1 MLQPCGLLAAFM
13 IFMVRVLAADGDG
26 AERGSLSSLP
36 PTCENEIMMEAAEI
50 DVLKAFLHPEVVM
63 FKFGSGGSTVA
74 FAQLVKKL
82 YVAEHAPSW
91 AAEVQQRCEALGIR
105 NVQLFSAVP
114 NRSALDAIGAT
125 DCGIFRPQL
134 VFDDADSLR
143 VTYGPNLDPKWREAS
158 RLAREAVF
166 GDYLKLIQRANE
178 SRFDVVLIDGRVR
191 GESAIA
197 ALPYVDERSVVII
210 HDWFLEEWGYEFL
223 PDGTQDF
230 SKAVKVAPRNRLKSY
245 RQVLDFYDV
254 VCRVSPET
262 HPLRCSRAGLVV
274 LRKKPQA
281 NPNEA

>member
-1 MLQPCGLLAAFM
+1 
-13 IFMVRVLAADGDG
+13 
-26 AERGSLSSLP
+26 
-36 PTCENEIMMEAAEI
+36 MEAAEI

-63 FKFGSGGSTVA
+63 FEFGSGGSTVA

-82 YVAEHAPSW
+82 YVAEHSPSW
-91 AAEVQQRCEALGIR
+91 AAEVQQRCEAVGIR
-105 NVQLFSAVP
+105 NVELFSAVP

-158 RLAREAVF
+158 SKARTAVF

-223 PDGTQDF
+223 PNGTQDF
-230 SKAVKVAPRNRLKSY
+230 SRPVKVAPRNRLKSY

-274 LRKKPQA
+274 LRKKRQA
-281 NPNEA
+281 SPT

>member
-1 MLQPCGLLAAFM
+1 MHLNAQW
-13 IFMVRVLAADGDG
+13 IQWY
-26 AERGSLSSLP
+26 SSIV
-36 PTCENEIMMEAAEI
+36 E
-50 DVLKAFLHPEVVM
+50 
-63 FKFGSGGSTVA
+63 
-74 FAQLVKKL
+74 
-82 YVAEHAPSW
+82 
-91 AAEVQQRCEALGIR
+91 
-105 NVQLFSAVP
+105 
-114 NRSALDAIGAT
+114 
-125 DCGIFRPQL
+125 IFRIVIPY
-134 VFDDADSLR
+134 DSHMIPKGFLILDPDRCWWPGLR

-281 NPNEA
+281 NPNEAWWVFWFRANQLLYSLLRWGWSAKRKCSRWWDYPMVFGKDTSMFWHGLGKWPREQPSPGRSYGLRSIKRDVLMTSHP

>member
-13 IFMVRVLAADGDG
+13 LGVLAADGDG
-26 AERGSLSSLP
+26 AEEGSLTSLP
-36 PTCENEIMMEAAEI
+36 SSCENEIMMEPAEI

-63 FKFGSGGSTVA
+63 FEFGSGGSTVA

-82 YVAEHAPSW
+82 YVAEHAPGWS
-91 AAEVQQRCEALGIR
+91 AEALGIR

-158 RLAREAVF
+158 RLARETVF

-230 SKAVKVAPRNRLKSY
+230 SKPVKVAPRNRLKSY

-274 LRKKPQA
+274 LRKKPQVP
-281 NPNEA
+281 PNKIFPA